1 LFLFQVERP
10 VTLKKDGIQTR
21 NRKLSQ
27 KSKKKKAANMVDF
40 FRSGLVDPR
49 YGYGGGMMAGMGG
62 HHSSHHHPGGPMS
75 GYYHQMAASP
85 MASMAS
91 SQFMPSGMG
100 NMYMSSMTSASPNAG
115 GGGGGGS
122 PGLVGLSSHHGH
134 HAFSLGPGSSAI
146 PGSSMVAGA
155 TA

>member
-1 LFLFQVERP
+1 
-10 VTLKKDGIQTR
+10 
-21 NRKLSQ
+21 
-27 KSKKKKAANMVDF
+27 VDF

-62 HHSSHHHPGGPMS
+62 GHHSSHHAGGPMS

-85 MASMAS
+85 MAS

-115 GGGGGGS
+115 GGSGGGAS

-134 HAFSLGPGSSAI
+134 HAFSLGPGSSGI